1 MHFVHFSC
9 CRSSVWVFFGPRPFH
24 WDRKKKGLEM
34 LIAQVFDNNAQK
46 PAPRTNILFFNLAG
60 SGKWTFDSSR
70 YKARKCNNRDLHL
83 AWNHNSRVTQYH
95 THGPPRE
102 QVFLSRIFKRLA
114 PRDPNAQKP
123 APRTFIL
130 FFNLE
135 ESGRWKFDS
144 SRYKARE

>member
-1 MHFVHFSC
+1 MI
-9 CRSSVWVFFGPRPFH
+9 P
-24 WDRKKKGLEM
+24 M
-34 LIAQVFDNNAQK
+34 LRNQHQEK
-46 PAPRTNILFFNLAG
+46 NILVFNLAG
-60 SGKWTFDSSR
+60 SGKWNFDSSR
-70 YKARKCNNRDLHL
+70 YKARTCNNRDLHL

-95 THGPPRE
+95 THGPPPRE
-102 QVFLSRIFKRLA
+102 QVLLSRIFKRLA

-130 FFNLE
+130 FFHLE

>member
-83 AWNHNSRVTQYH
+83 AWNHNSTWMAR
-95 THGPPRE
+95 G
-102 QVFLSRIFKRLA
+102 FA
-114 PRDPNAQKP
+114 
-123 APRTFIL
+123 
-130 FFNLE
+130 NLYALDNHIV
-135 ESGRWKFDS
+135 SYLQLG
-144 SRYKARE
+144 